1 MDRLYLTE
9 RGSGSESDPVRL
21 VAGVAPILAAGRA
34 PLVAF
39 EGDIENFA
47 IPLPALPIV
56 VVEGLQGEGNI
67 SYIIFPTLMEVPWL
81 TEPDLRIEDGLGVG
95 GMEGCLGIG
104 GRAENEL

>member
-1 MDRLYLTE
+1 M
-9 RGSGSESDPVRL
+9 GL

-34 PLVAF
+34 LFVAF
-39 EGDIENFA
+39 EGDIENLA
-47 IPLPALPIV
+47 IPFSSFPVV

-95 GMEGCLGIG
+95 GMEGCMGIG